1 VVDITWVIGGLAV
14 ICALLALV
22 MLFAQ
27 DALTCALALLGILLG
42 TAGIYAV
49 MGEHFIATIQ
59 LVVYAGAI
67 MVLFVFSI
75 MLLNV
80 HKSPAQ
86 DFSRTS
92 PRFFLAAVSAL
103 ALYGVGAYALVQFAP
118 TASGTWTQEMVTSAG
133 GNTRVLA
140 HALFSRHYIAFEA
153 VSLALIVALVGAV
166 TLAKRK
172 LN

>member
-1 VVDITWVIGGLAV
+1 MVDISWVIGGLAV

-49 MGEHFIATIQ
+49 IGEHFIATIQ

-67 MVLFVFSI
+67 MVLFVFSV

-80 HKSPAQ
+80 QKSPAR
-86 DFSRTS
+86 DFSPTT
-92 PRFFLAAVSAL
+92 PRFLIAAISAL
-103 ALYGVGAYALVQFAP
+103 GLIGVGGYVLANFVPA
-118 TASGTWTQEMVTSAG
+118 TTGTWTQEMIISAG

-153 VSLALIVALVGAV
+153 VSLALIVALIGAV